1 MSRSTLLCRLTA
13 LSVAVIVAG
22 CATPG
27 DSAVWGC
34 AAATDLVSARYD
46 GSEHAL
52 IHLAGSSSGTVYQV
66 TLNDA
71 RTEAT
76 GTAGNGTPF
85 KCIKGKMAS

>member
-13 LSVAVIVAG
+13 LSFAVIVGG

-34 AAATDLVSARYD
+34 AAAKDLVSARYD
-46 GSEHAL
+46 GSDQAS
-52 IHLAGSSSGTVYQV
+52 IQLAGYSSGTMYKVM
-66 TLNDA
+66 LNDA

-76 GTAGNGTPF
+76 GTAANGTPF

>member
-1 MSRSTLLCRLTA
+1 MNISASHCRLTA
-13 LSVAVIVAG
+13 LSVVVLVAG

-27 DSAVWGC
+27 DGTLWGC
-34 AAATDLVSARYD
+34 AAKDLVSARYD
-46 GSEHAL
+46 GSESAH
-52 IHLAGSSSGTVYQV
+52 IQLAGYTSGTIYKV

-76 GTAGNGTPF
+76 GTAGNGAPF

>member
-1 MSRSTLLCRLTA
+1 MSRSALLCRLTA

-27 DSAVWGC
+27 DGTVWGC
-34 AAATDLVSARYD
+34 AAKDLVSARYD

-52 IHLAGSSSGTVYQV
+52 IQLAGYSSGTSYKV